1 LPSRN
6 SPKRRRRN
14 RSDSSDSDGDG
25 DIDYVLAAEHFE
37 SALRI
42 RRRVYGNQ
50 PHFDISKSLHALG
63 LLEIRRKNFGKAQAY
78 LEEQM
83 SCLKKLLRRC
93 DAASPV
99 LSTTWSPKLSPSH
112 SARSNNNKMDE
123 LDNFQLPPPSISTR
137 SKKNEMA
144 KKKNSPTF
152 LSQDNK
158 SKFGPLSEMLYK
170 CGMTCLSMKN
180 VKTSPYLRSRS
191 SSMAVTSEESQST
204 ANRILNSMIMCMESL
219 RNIAKRQGKKCT
231 AQHLNR
237 EIQMIRKHVRSDE
250 ALVEESTG
258 SSVVCRSIRPTVMV
272 FCKTRSF
279 VRSELIRARSDSSSS
294 GYSKWNEMLQK
305 ARDVLKRE
313 QEMGCPAETRVCRD
327 VRKSLIDSMS
337 LFLNQISLDKK
348 VDMARYGIFLL
359 ESKRDLFSA
368 CDKLRATFRAHGY
381 EINDA

>member
-1 LPSRN
+1 
-6 SPKRRRRN
+6 
-14 RSDSSDSDGDG
+14 
-25 DIDYVLAAEHFE
+25 
-37 SALRI
+37 
-42 RRRVYGNQ
+42 
-50 PHFDISKSLHALG
+50 
-63 LLEIRRKNFGKAQAY
+63 
-78 LEEQM
+78 M

-137 SKKNEMA
+137 SKKNEIA

-337 LFLNQISLDKK
+337 LFLNQISLEK
-348 VDMARYGIFLL
+348 VDAGRYVKHLV

-368 CDKLRATFRAHGY
+368 CDKLRAAFRAHGY
-381 EINDA
+381 EINDV